1 MKILARI
8 IILTITIS
16 CILML
21 SGCSTKTPVEQIV
34 SDAVQNVDEMLD
46 YAEGNIVE
54 NSDTMFLMSGL
65 KACRSDLISCE
76 SAYHA
81 EIAAEKNKTSLWQVV
96 SAALVAAIGT
106 LLYLLFKRK

>member
-1 MKILARI
+1 MKTLARI
-8 IILTITIS
+8 IILTIIIS

-46 YAEGNIVE
+46 YANNNIPE
-54 NSDTMFLMSGL
+54 TPDTVFLKSGL
-65 KACRSDLISCE
+65 QACRSDLISCE

-96 SAALVAAIGT
+96 SGALVAAIGT